1 MNIAPEEIGRALD
14 MAQFSPYF
22 QPLVMLRT
30 GKLAGFEVLARWK
43 HPELGM
49 IVPDTFVPMAEREG
63 WIDALSAEIMRQ
75 AFAAASGLPPSFT
88 LSFNISPNQL
98 REPGLAEQI
107 RRIAGETGFAL
118 ERVLIEITESGLCE
132 NLSQARS
139 ISEELKAM
147 GCRLALDDFGT
158 GYSSLMHLHSL
169 PFDELKVDQSF
180 VSSMVERRES
190 RKIVAAVLG
199 LGQSLG
205 LRTVAEGV
213 ETQEQADML
222 LWLGCDMGQGWL
234 YGKPQ
239 PAQELGEMVRRE
251 WGRATADSAIPPR
264 QLSCGNLES
273 LPALR
278 LAQLQAVF
286 EGAPV
291 GLSYVDRDLNIIN
304 INRRLA
310 EIDGAPMAEHFGRK
324 LPEMIPTIYPAIE
337 PYMVRALKGESFADL
352 EISEPDSGTKRGRTF
367 LVSYQPARDEAGEV
381 VGVLAAVRDF
391 TARKQ
396 TEETLRQYERVVEGL
411 EEMIVTVDRDYRYVF
426 ANRAFLWYRGLSR
439 DQIIGRYV
447 GELLNPEVFER
458 EVKPRLEECM
468 RGRHVAYRMKYTY
481 PRLGERE
488 LNISY
493 SPIVEGGEVNAVA
506 CVLRDV
512 TELKRTE
519 QERLCWQMRMELAER
534 VGMRIG
540 LWDWDVEA
548 NTVVWSDETYRQW
561 GFDREEFSGRVE
573 DAVERIHPEDW
584 RHVEEAIGKV
594 LLHKDKQYAARYR
607 VVRPDGSEC
616 LIDAQGVM
624 LSDGSPRM
632 VGIGVDVTA
641 YEAGHAGDAKGTP
654 KSRNRGAWT
663 PRIWG

>member
-14 MAQFSPYF
+14 MDQFCPYF

-30 GKLAGFEVLARWK
+30 GKLAGFEVLARWR

-49 IVPDTFVPMAEREG
+49 IVPDTFVTIAEREG

-88 LSFNISPNQL
+88 LSFNISPYQL

-107 RRIAGETGFAL
+107 RRIAGETGFAP

-139 ISEELKAM
+139 IAEELKAM

-180 VSSMVERRES
+180 VSSMAERRES

-222 LWLGCDMGQGWL
+222 LWLGCDVGQGWL
-234 YGKPQ
+234 YGRPQ

-251 WGRATADSAIPPR
+251 WGCGTADSAVPPR

-278 LAQLQAVF
+278 LAQLQAIF

-324 LPEMIPTIYPAIE
+324 LPEMIPTLYPAIE
-337 PYMVRALKGESFADL
+337 PYMLRALKGESFADL
-352 EISEPDSGTKRGRTF
+352 EISEPGTGSKRGRTF
-367 LVSYQPARDEAGEV
+367 LISYQPARDEAGEV

-391 TARKQ
+391 TTRKQ

-411 EEMIVTVDRDYRYVF
+411 EEMIFIVDRDYRYVL
-426 ANRAFLWYRGLSR
+426 ANRAFLDYRGLTAAEV
-439 DQIIGRYV
+439 IGRRV
-447 GELLNPEVFER
+447 AEVMHPGVFEHHI
-458 EVKPRLEECM
+458 KPRLDECLE
-468 RGRHVAYRMKYTY
+468 GKPVAFSVKFTS
-481 PRLGERE
+481 PRTGERA
-488 LNISY
+488 LDISY
-493 SPIVEGGEVNAVA
+493 SPIVDGGEVSAAA
-506 CVLRDV
+506 CVMRDV
-512 TELKRTE
+512 TELKRAHR
-519 QERLCWQMRMELAER
+519 ERLVWQKRMEVAER
-534 VGMRIG
+534 VGLRIG

-607 VVRPDGSEC
+607 VVRPDGSVC

-641 YEAGHAGDAKGTP
+641 YEAGRAGGPKGTP